1 MNNTTINITKY
12 DPAHTDFENSEYFP
26 TTDLLTY
33 NQMIDVLADP
43 FTTLAVCVLTG
54 QMYLSTYG
62 TGELKPIQEIN
73 LKDLEFSEDV
83 CVLEALEEASLIT
96 YFRIHGEHFG
106 TSMMAWDIFREGV
119 DDKRSKQAEILA
131 KETGIFETNTHTRIE
146 FTPEMIIPHSL
157 KIYKI
162 EK

>member
-1 MNNTTINITKY
+1 MNNTIINITKY
-12 DPAHTDFENSEYFP
+12 DPSHTDFENSECFP

-73 LKDLEFSEDV
+73 LKDPEFSEDV
-83 CVLEALEEASLIT
+83 CVLEILEEASLIT
-96 YFRIHGEHFG
+96 YFRIHGKHFG
-106 TSMMAWDIFREGV
+106 TSMMAWDMYREGV
-119 DDKRSKQAEILA
+119 DDKRSKEAGSLA
-131 KETGIFETNTHTRIE
+131 KETGIFESNTHSRIE
-146 FTPEMIIPHSL
+146 YTPEQIIPESL
-157 KIYKI
+157 KISKI